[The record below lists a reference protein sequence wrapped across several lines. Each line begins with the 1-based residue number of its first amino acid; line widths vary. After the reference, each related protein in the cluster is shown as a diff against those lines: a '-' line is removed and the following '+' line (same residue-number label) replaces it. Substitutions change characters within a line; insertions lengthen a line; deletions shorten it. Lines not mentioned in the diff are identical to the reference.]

1 MNRDLNAKFEK
12 FKKSTDREKL
22 TIILD
27 LSNYSEK
34 EEVKNFLL
42 NIAKN
47 DLYDKIRIQAIL
59 ALNKNKSEEIVDK
72 LAELYPFEKEHSVRL
87 AIIEAMSTYNSSK
100 VEEILELAVE
110 KDEVDVL
117 RSIALKHL
125 HERKKY
131 DKNKIISLLY
141 SVLTNDSALFTRQ
154 MALSILP
161 FYADEETLGKLSMI
175 YEMERSTKMKFL
187 IYSKLE
193 EISNLFNKK
202 LALVPPRKPKKE
214 DKGNNKRRKRRIRIK
229 KEKKEKEHLF
239 Y

>member
-34 EEVKNFLL
+34 EEVRNFLL
-42 NIAKN
+42 NKAKN

-141 SVLTNDSALFTRQ
+141 SVLKNDSALFTRQ

-193 EISNLFNKK
+193 EISNQFNKK

>member
-1 MNRDLNAKFEK
+1 MNSDLGTKFEK

-27 LSNYSEK
+27 FGNYSEK

-42 NIAKN
+42 NLAKN
-47 DLYDKIRIQAIL
+47 DLYEKIRIQAIL
-59 ALNKNKSEEIVDK
+59 ALNKNKGEEIADK
-72 LAELYPFEKEHSVRL
+72 LAELYLFEKEHSVRL
-87 AIIEAMSTYNSSK
+87 AIIEAMSTYDSSK

-110 KDEVDVL
+110 KDKIDIL

-125 HERKKY
+125 HERKKC

-193 EISNLFNKK
+193 EISNQFNKK
-202 LALVPPRKPKKE
+202 LTFVPPRKPKKE
-214 DKGNNKRRKRRIRIK
+214 DKGNNKRRRRIRIR